1 MQFAEKKKTK
11 RKRALALFFALF
23 MLFGS
28 VSSAVMPVYANV
40 IEKDEENPIFAQL
53 ANIPVFAKLS
63 NVLQPKSGDTSKTTE
78 KRQIKENNKQLKQW
92 ERKKKDLA
100 EQYGAN
106 SKKYN
111 SELIKWAYNPKNKK
125 LKWYNSQ
132 YFAADKRSADVDL
145 NYVNMLE
152 EDRAI
157 AARRKDKY
165 TGLDFSK
172 SKNRNEAIKNHKKA
186 TKNKPDQADSEGNLI
201 YKNDKGEVTKIE
213 DAGTAENRIS
223 KEDNNANKNK
233 QSNIFTW
240 LFTQLITLV
249 AKLILSSLDLLYNV
263 FQSLF
268 IPDYD
273 MGEIKT
279 YNGSATASGLI
290 SSANIGSYTHTG
302 LSLGSDHSSSTFF
315 DVFGNI
321 GGFFAVF
328 QKIGLFLAIVIFMWQ
343 AFQSLYGPI
352 SGGENPYTLGARMAI
367 TVAMI
372 YGAQLVLST
381 MLDILRV
388 PYALIVQQ
396 TSKTNLDGT
405 DTIFTTAGDHLQSAF
420 TAMHKDG
427 STKASQQ
434 TNQSSLSD
442 DVSAAAGN
450 EGAIPSS
457 LVSMILT
464 MGIMLAVGKEFIV
477 VLLESVERYV
487 LTGVLYI
494 VSPLA
499 MATNV
504 SEKTKNVFEAWF
516 QMFFTSGLL
525 IGVNVFFLSVAGYG
539 LSTSVSNHAS
549 TTEDLKAITLF
560 VSLAMVY
567 AMLRVASHF
576 DDYLG
581 ALGLSTA
588 RTGQGM
594 GMAVLGGAGAALAL
608 PGLAMHAASGTAND
622 LHNLGDKFKH
632 YHPGKKTP
640 WPKTKER
647 RQEKYNQAKQAQ
659 EVGEDINKLPKPG
672 DINADNAKDVY
683 KVADKYNSLNDK
695 QKEMVGPDAKAKLDK
710 AVAKADKA
718 KGQQFTDHVNGLP
731 KEITAQNAGQ
741 AYGALRE
748 LENMTDGQKGTLAPE
763 TISKVNNAVDQADAA
778 TAKATNEMI
787 SNLPDNVNTN
797 TRNGREQINN
807 ANNMYD
813 NLRPEA
819 REQVTSE
826 NKSKLERI
834 NGQNNTNIHP
844 SSWSTR
850 SQGGGSR
857 RNQGTDQHKSRNKH
871 GSDSFGKH

>member
-1 MQFAEKKKTK
+1 MIFRMKTMITS
-11 RKRALALFFALF
+11 RIFRL
-23 MLFGS
+23 
-28 VSSAVMPVYANV
+28 VY
-40 IEKDEENPIFAQL
+40 L
-53 ANIPVFAKLS
+53 
-63 NVLQPKSGDTSKTTE
+63 
-78 KRQIKENNKQLKQW
+78 
-92 ERKKKDLA
+92 
-100 EQYGAN
+100 
-106 SKKYN
+106 
-111 SELIKWAYNPKNKK
+111 
-125 LKWYNSQ
+125 
-132 YFAADKRSADVDL
+132 
-145 NYVNMLE
+145 
-152 EDRAI
+152 AI
-157 AARRKDKY
+157 AAVLTFLY
-165 TGLDFSK
+165 FLPTFCVNAFGENMLSFSFFDLT
-172 SKNRNEAIKNHKKA
+172 RGI
-186 TKNKPDQADSEGNLI
+186 
-201 YKNDKGEVTKIE
+201 
-213 DAGTAENRIS
+213 
-223 KEDNNANKNK
+223 
-233 QSNIFTW
+233 
-240 LFTQLITLV
+240 
-249 AKLILSSLDLLYNV
+249 DLLG
-263 FQSLF
+263 FS
-268 IPDYD
+268 
-273 MGEIKT
+273 GE
-279 YNGSATASGLI
+279 G
-290 SSANIGSYTHTG
+290 
-302 LSLGSDHSSSTFF
+302 
-315 DVFGNI
+315 V
-321 GGFFAVF
+321 GFFAVF

-442 DVSAAAGN
+442 EVSSAAGN

-499 MATNV
+499 MSTNV

-608 PGLAMHAASGTAND
+608 SGVAMHAASGTAND
-622 LHNLGDKFKH
+622 LHNLGDKFEH

-640 WPKTKER
+640 WHKTKER
-647 RQEKYNQAKQAQ
+647 RTNAYNKKQE
-659 EVGEDINKLPKPG
+659 E
-672 DINADNAKDVY
+672 
-683 KVADKYNSLNDK
+683 
-695 QKEMVGPDAKAKLDK
+695 QKAKAKK
-710 AVAKADKA
+710 AQEEAAEKAKAQEKADKKA
-718 KGQQFTDHVNGLP
+718 KTQAAMDKGKDIG
-731 KEITAQNAGQ
+731 KEARNQNIHNQANNRGPSTVTPHSPADVAPNAQ
-741 AYGALRE
+741 RF
-748 LENMTDGQKGTLAPE
+748 K
-763 TISKVNNAVDQADAA
+763 
-778 TAKATNEMI
+778 
-787 SNLPDNVNTN
+787 N
-797 TRNGREQINN
+797 TRDTNAMQNEQKVGRFEQQR
-807 ANNMYD
+807 A
-813 NLRPEA
+813 A
-819 REQVTSE
+819 REIMGHGEMPQIADSTYTPPSGSY
-826 NKSKLERI
+826 NPSLEA
-834 NGQNNTNIHP
+834 QTQP
-844 SSWSTR
+844 SSTDVDSG
-850 SQGGGSR
+850 SGHGGGSG
-857 RNQGTDQHKSRNKH
+857 QPW
-871 GSDSFGKH
+871 